1 MAPVPATVF
10 SDFACPFSY
19 VTEAALRRVE
29 AEGALTLECRAFE
42 LYPAPARLPLAPAE
56 VEAALPLAAAL
67 GIALRRPA
75 RAVRT
80 RKAHELA
87 RFGERK
93 GVGPALR
100 AALFA
105 ACWGEG
111 RDIGRIDVLA
121 EVAAAVGLDATEA
134 RVVLD
139 VDTFTAEVR
148 HDGAEARRLGITG
161 TPVLLLG
168 AGAAARR
175 VDGALTIHEI
185 RALLG

>member
-139 VDTFTAEVR
+139 VDTFT
-148 HDGAEARRLGITG
+148 EARRLGITG